1 MPGETDQS
9 TDEWS
14 LLLRRVQELEQAASH
29 PPMLEQSDTGIVRE
43 MPQVDHYYPSP
54 IPSYKPEQS
63 VGKVTLLERLHQR
76 RTSIGLVIA
85 AIVLGGGAAAGVRLA
100 QSEQTVAN
108 TDAFRSTTIEPS
120 QPVEPD
126 LIAPAPSSSAE
137 MPSIA
142 PSPDLVA
149 GEDTENGKN
158 DNKGK
163 KKNNS
168 KKTPETAG
176 AGSAKFSFG
185 TFNIFHSTGN
195 GARDWQRRARLSVAA
210 INRFDLDVVALQEA
224 RMNQQRFIDNITST
238 DAQKKKKTDIFD
250 IFPYDSQKF
259 GFKGNDRIERFTPN
273 PIMWDRTKFS
283 FIKYETTNIRYFGG
297 SIKKAYA
304 VLLENKI
311 TGGKTWFV
319 SFHDP
324 ADARGEA
331 RQYRLSNAKEYKS
344 WWAELAKTAPVVAGG
359 DANSGLQLRYGNND
373 TVDNNPENLT
383 CEVIVEGGTMAYAS
397 DVLKYSDIEDQEN
410 FLDKVHSDCSSTDMF
425 GGDPIDLIF
434 TSTRGDSKVEV
445 HAYKKSGKG
454 RTVNG
459 SDVHPLYAVTL
470 STDN

>member
-1 MPGETDQS
+1 MGLPDRRGEDV
-9 TDEWS
+9 W
-14 LLLRRVQELEQAASH
+14 A
-29 PPMLEQSDTGIVRE
+29 G
-43 MPQVDHYYPSP
+43 
-54 IPSYKPEQS
+54 
-63 VGKVTLLERLHQR
+63 LLERTQQMVEEQQVA
-76 RTSIGLVIA
+76 RTSEPDENDKVYETLPYNGHRPVYYFETQTDNPTLVDRLMKHRTEI
-85 AIVLGGGAAAGVRLA
+85 AIVIGSAVAALAVVGTLRFVQTEDSVGGEAVSQQNG
-100 QSEQTVAN
+100 E
-108 TDAFRSTTIEPS
+108 TI
-120 QPVEPD
+120 QPLD
-126 LIAPAPSSSAE
+126 LSNPEYIAPDESDSAGSEDSS
-137 MPSIA
+137 P
-142 PSPDLVA
+142 
-149 GEDTENGKN
+149 KN
-158 DNKGK
+158 SEDNKPKQK
-163 KKNNS
+163 KDDKKS
-168 KKTPETAG
+168 DSGTKTPQSPNWDGE
-176 AGSAKFSFG
+176 KFNFG

-195 GARDWQRRARLSVAA
+195 GARDWQKRARLSVAA

-224 RMNQQRFIDNITST
+224 RMNQQRFIDNLTSS
-238 DAQKKKKTDIFD
+238 DKNKKKKTDIFD
-250 IFPYDSQKF
+250 IFPYDAGKF
-259 GFKGNDRIERFTPN
+259 GFKGNDRIEQFTPN

-283 FIKYETTNIRYFGG
+283 FIKYETTNVRYFGG

-304 VLLENKI
+304 VLLENKT

-331 RQYRLSNAKEYKS
+331 KKLRLSNAKEYKS

-397 DVLKYSDIEDQEN
+397 DVLKYSDMEDQEN
-410 FLDKVHSDCSSTDMF
+410 FLDKVHSDCSSTDML

-434 TSTRGDSKVEV
+434 TSTRGDSKLEV

-470 STDN
+470 STPNQ